1 MNDEEISKLSP
12 QERAKITRRKN
23 AEARA
28 KRQAEQWET
37 ERKDRAATLEALRL
51 VRDDPSST
59 VEQRLLAIEG
69 IDRLQ
74 YYHFLPVHPM
84 QQSIDTEMIN
94 ARLAAHFR
102 EDDSAT
108 S

>member
-59 VEQRLLAIEG
+59 IEQRLLAVAG

-74 YYHFLPVHPM
+74 SYNFLPVHPM

>member
-1 MNDEEISKLSP
+1 MTDEEVSRLSP
-12 QERAKITRRKN
+12 QEKGRITRRKN

-37 ERKDRAATLEALRL
+37 EKKDRAATLEALRL